1 MALKIMVINFFVS
14 LHIPKLVSE
23 YLAILI
29 LICVI
34 LFVSWLIKVFI
45 KYYLL
50 SFFKKIA
57 SRTSTKWDD
66 IIFANSLPD
75 RIALIIPAVI
85 VYFIANIVF
94 INGAGGL
101 LKYIQLAC
109 VLYIILVCVLIVNS
123 ALRVV
128 ETIYNTY
135 EISAEAPIKSF
146 LQVVKIF
153 FYFAAVI
160 IIISLLMKQSPW
172 ALLKALGVVAG
183 VTMFVFKDTI
193 LGLVASVQLS
203 GQKMVKRG
211 DWIEMPKFGANGD
224 VVDITLT
231 TVKVQNFDKTIVNV
245 PTYALVSNSFQN
257 WRGMVDSGG
266 RRIKRSVNLDM
277 HSFKFLDKNDLDKLK
292 KYDLIKD
299 YIIAK
304 ELELEEHNKKNR
316 INEEYAVNFRRLTNV
331 GTFRYYIKQYLTRNS
346 NIHDNMT
353 FIVRQLQSTEKGL
366 PIQIYVFTN
375 DTNWVKY
382 EEIQADIFDHI
393 LTVIPDFGLSIY
405 QDPSGR
411 DIKDGLSKALAT
423 NQ

>member
-1 MALKIMVINFFVS
+1 MALKVMIINFFVG

-29 LICVI
+29 LICLI
-34 LFVSWLIKVFI
+34 LLVSWLVKILIKHYI
-45 KYYLL
+45 L
-50 SFFKKIA
+50 SYCKKFA
-57 SRTSTKWDD
+57 AHTSTKWDD
-66 IIFANSLPD
+66 IVFKNHLPD
-75 RIALIIPAVI
+75 RIALIVPAVI
-85 VYFIANIVF
+85 VYFFSNIIF

-123 ALRVV
+123 GLRVI
-128 ETIYNTY
+128 ENIYNTY
-135 EISAEAPIKSF
+135 EVSAEAPIKSF
-146 LQVVKIF
+146 LQVIKIF
-153 FYFAAVI
+153 FYFAAAIV
-160 IIISLLMKQSPW
+160 IISLLMKQSPW

-183 VTMFVFKDTI
+183 VTMFVFKDSI

-203 GQKMVKRG
+203 GQKMVKKG

-277 HSFKFLDKNDLDKLK
+277 HSFKFLDESDLERLK
-292 KYDLIKD
+292 KYNLIKE
-299 YIIAK
+299 YITSK
-304 ELELEEHNKKNR
+304 ELELEKHNKKNL
-316 INEEYAVNFRRLTNV
+316 INEETVNLRKLTNV
-331 GTFRYYIKQYLTRNS
+331 GTFRYYIKQYLTLNS
-346 NIHDNMT
+346 DIHDNMT

-366 PIQIYVFTN
+366 PIQIYVFTT

-393 LTVIPDFGLSIY
+393 LTVIPEFGLSIY

-411 DIKDGLSKALAT
+411 DVKEGLAQAAAKI
-423 NQ
+423 